1 MAGADVTTEAFSAL
15 LSRDFNK
22 SHELL
27 ASISKQLGPGSKSR
41 VDHNAAVVNL
51 YAAGGPGSPDA
62 QPHIRDLV
70 LAAVS
75 AIPEADR
82 PKSVDQF
89 FSETTKDRSAL
100 NTVLSACGVVHLYNL
115 AVIAYN
121 SDRISAAASIGEV
134 LYVNIEAMEDWLAL
148 RSCFLLIDVYLRL
161 DDLSSAVSA
170 QVHAERIIPGFSG
183 ESENSGNAASSSD
196 KAQPTLF
203 PVAPKWKGKSAS
215 VVEPPVSFDDAKFC
229 MQLYNARISSALEVA
244 GKPPSHSKF
253 GVEPAEDAT
262 GRSLAASLLMK
273 ARLESDTEQAM
284 KTLASIK
291 SLGPEET
298 YRKVLPIMLNTFGVL
313 HHRIGKH
320 AVGAFY
326 FHQAR
331 EAFLKAIESKT
342 ESGQG
347 WEGGNKDDDV
357 SLSVTRAPHD
367 THVTYNLALQYMKMG
382 VYQEALGMFSLCAR
396 SDKLLASTSPRI
408 WIRMAECCIAEANK
422 SYVNSQGVDLEGRGR
437 GRRLV
442 LWTQPYEEKKVFS
455 YAAIC
460 ARAALGILDETK
472 KKLEGHDEGD
482 GNSKANDEKE
492 SEAKEEAKLRCVA
505 FALLAYALLE
515 VDAKMA
521 LDACND
527 LVDVSSSIDSER
539 AVLGRLYGAEALCML
554 GRPNDAVER
563 LAPLLALRTL
573 GHASIRDGAFVNVAL
588 AHSMRGDMT
597 TAVRAAKAA
606 LKVTGGQDKKETP
619 RREALLVASYVF
631 LREGDVANARTSLHS
646 LRVIPVKRSDPNS
659 RLTQAN
665 LPK

>member
-1 MAGADVTTEAFSAL
+1 MAGPGATTEAFSAL
-15 LSRDFNK
+15 LSRDFNR

-27 ASISKQLGPGSKSR
+27 ASIAKQLGPGSKSR

-82 PKSVDQF
+82 PRSVDQF
-89 FSETTKDRSAL
+89 FSETTKDRAAL
-100 NTVLSACGVVHLYNL
+100 NTVLSACGGVHLYNL

-121 SDRISAAASIGEV
+121 SDRINAAASLGQV
-134 LYVNIEAMEDWLAL
+134 LYANIEAMEDWLAL

-161 DDLSSAVSA
+161 DDLSHAVNA
-170 QVHAERIIPGFSG
+170 QVHAEQLILGFSDG
-183 ESENSGNAASSSD
+183 KEESASAASPND
-196 KAQPTLF
+196 KVQSTLF
-203 PVAPKWKGKSAS
+203 PVAPNWKGKTAS
-215 VVEPPVSFDDAKFC
+215 VIEPPVSFEDAKFC
-229 MQLYNARISSALEVA
+229 MRLYNARIGSALEIS
-244 GKPPSHSKF
+244 GKPANPSTF
-253 GVEPAEDAT
+253 GVEADEDTA
-262 GRSLAASLLMK
+262 GRSLAASLLVK
-273 ARLESDTEQAM
+273 ARLESDAKEGM

-291 SLGPEET
+291 TKGPEET
-298 YRKVLPIMLNTFGVL
+298 YNKVLPIMLNTFGVL

-320 AVGAFY
+320 AMAAFY

-331 EAFLKAIESKT
+331 EAFLKAVESKT
-342 ESGQG
+342 EAGQG

-367 THVTYNLALQYMKMG
+367 THVTYNLGLQYMKMG
-382 VYQEALGMFSLCAR
+382 VYQEALGLFSLCAR
-396 SDKLLASTSPRI
+396 SDKLLASTSPRL
-408 WIRMAECCIAEANK
+408 WIRMAECCVAEANN
-422 SYVNSQGVDLEGRGR
+422 SYLHSQGVDLEGRGR

-442 LWTQPYEEKKVFS
+442 LWTLPYEEKKVFS
-455 YAAIC
+455 YASIC
-460 ARAALGILDETK
+460 ARAALSILDQMKE
-472 KKLEGHDEGD
+472 KLEGQDDED
-482 GNSKANDEKE
+482 ANSKGREEKG
-492 SEAKEEAKLRCVA
+492 SEAKEEASLRCVA
-505 FALLAYALLE
+505 LAILAYALLE

-563 LAPLLALRTL
+563 LAPLLALRAQ

-646 LRVIPVKRSDPNS
+646 LRVIPTKRRDRRNQPAS
-659 RLTQAN
+659 
-665 LPK
+665 